1 MERPDLLTI
10 PKLPGVYRFLDAAG
24 EVLYVG
30 KAKDLRSRLSSYWSK
45 DVSERISRMRNTAV
59 EVTFLTCA
67 SEAEALIVE
76 ASLIK
81 TLQPPYNVKL
91 RFDQHVY
98 PYIALTRHELPRVL
112 TWHGDADG
120 VERFGPYPSPSHAH
134 DLREVIER
142 VWQLRPC
149 SNTILRRHTKLK
161 QPCIMAELGR
171 CCAPCVDPTGYQ
183 ERADEARALL
193 DGSTS
198 ATVARLTKE
207 MEEAAASR
215 AFEHAAVVRDRLDAV
230 KGLSRRA
237 VPTQVDGCIDVIAVA
252 TDELG
257 AACQVLRIND
267 SALRGCPTYT
277 FDDPDALDVAL
288 TVAFQ
293 DVTPADTILT
303 DITPSEAVLA
313 ALRESNPSITVVK
326 PATAQERAL
335 LQLCQEN
342 AAHALSRAR
351 LKRAD
356 DPQTRREELTAL
368 ADALSLQAPPL
379 RIECL
384 DISHFQGEN
393 TVASFAVLEDGV
405 SRPKAHR
412 RMRLQDRID
421 DPASIHE
428 ALTRRLAHLTARE
441 HSSSRQSDW
450 SLSTPPQLILIDG
463 GPAQLAAAHRAISE
477 TGVSIP
483 VASLSKRLEE
493 LWLPDSL
500 APLRLDL
507 DSPALRVLQRARDE
521 AHNTSIRYQRSLR
534 SLDKGLLDDIQG
546 LGPKRQARLIEEA
559 GSLRALRSWPRSR
572 FLACSWLPR
581 EVAERTYTALQV
593 SPSSS
598 E

>member
-10 PKLPGVYRFLDAAG
+10 PRLPGVYRFLDAQG

-30 KAKDLRSRLSSYWSK
+30 KAKDLRARLSSYWSK
-45 DVSERISRMRNTAV
+45 DVSDRIAQMRESAA
-59 EVTFLTCA
+59 EITFLTCA

-76 ASLIK
+76 ASLIR
-81 TLQPPYNVKL
+81 TIQPPYNVKL
-91 RFDQHVY
+91 RFDQHAY
-98 PYIALTRHELPRVL
+98 PYIALTRHETPRVL
-112 TWHGDADG
+112 TWHGDSDG
-120 VERFGPYPSPSHAH
+120 VERFGPFPSPSHAH

-149 SNTILRRHTKLK
+149 SNSTLRRHTKLK

-171 CCAPCVDPTGYQ
+171 CCAPCVDPTNY
-183 ERADEARALL
+183 ADRVAQARALL

-198 ATVARLTKE
+198 STIERLTQE
-207 MEEAAASR
+207 MNAASANK
-215 AFEHAAVVRDRLDAV
+215 AFEHAAVVRDRLEAV

-237 VPTQVDGCIDVIAVA
+237 VPTQVDGCVDVVAVA

-277 FDDPDALDVAL
+277 FDDLTALDIAL
-288 TVAFQ
+288 TLAFQ
-293 DVTPADTILT
+293 DVTPADTLLT
-303 DITPSEAVLA
+303 TITPSQAVLD
-313 ALRESNPSITVVK
+313 ALREANPKLTVVT
-326 PATAQERAL
+326 PTTAQQRAL
-335 LQLCQEN
+335 VELCQEN

-356 DPQTRREELTAL
+356 DPETRRAELTELANAL
-368 ADALSLQAPPL
+368 ALPAPPL

-384 DISHFQGEN
+384 DISHFQGQN
-393 TVASFAVLEDGV
+393 TVASFAVLEDGIA
-405 SRPKAHR
+405 RPKAHR
-412 RMRLQDRID
+412 RMRLIDRID

-428 ALTRRLAHLTARE
+428 ALTRRLAHLGAAALAGA
-441 HSSSRQSDW
+441 DW
-450 SLSTPPQLILIDG
+450 SLATFPQLILIDG
-463 GPAQLAAAHRAISE
+463 GQSQLAAAHRAVTESGIN
-477 TGVSIP
+477 VP
-483 VASLSKRLEE
+483 VASISKRLEE
-493 LWLPDSL
+493 IWLPDTP

-534 SLDKGLLDDIQG
+534 TLDKGLLDDIPG
-546 LGPKRQARLIEEA
+546 LGPKRQARLVEEA
-559 GSLRALRSWPRSR
+559 GSLRALRSWPKSR
-572 FLACSWLPR
+572 FLSCAWLPR
-581 EVAERTYTALQV
+581 DVAERTYAALQV
-593 SPSSS
+593 DS